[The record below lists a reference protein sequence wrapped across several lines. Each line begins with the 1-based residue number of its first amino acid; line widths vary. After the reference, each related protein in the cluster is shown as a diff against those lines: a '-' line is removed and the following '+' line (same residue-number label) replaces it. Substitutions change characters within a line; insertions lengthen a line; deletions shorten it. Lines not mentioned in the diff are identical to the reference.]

1 MLRQVS
7 DPIKAMLTCD
17 MRESRTKVIK
27 IDGFSC
33 EVGVQILWTCF
44 RGRWSNQNR
53 ARRPGSRRG
62 PVGRS
67 TPGIYCRLIQLC
79 RAAMGAMCGCCGE
92 APPAAPSR
100 APGLPFSFFSFVRLW
115 APVPL
120 RAPPAGVVWA
130 ASASWASWASSWA
143 WSRGARPPAG
153 VVWGSI
159 APQTVAGR
167 ADGVVVFATGSLGRQ
182 ACSIFQCS
190 SVEISPAG
198 IHSFCVCATFQDCPF
213 FGACP
218 RSHDNILL
226 PTRP

>member
-120 RAPPAGVVWA
+120 RAPPAGVVC
-130 ASASWASWASSWA
+130 
-143 WSRGARPPAG
+143 
-153 VVWGSI
+153 GSI
-159 APQTVAGR
+159 APQKVAGR
-167 ADGVVVFATGSLGRQ
+167 ADCGSLRHRKLRKASLFNFPVFKRGDFSDRHP
-182 ACSIFQCS
+182 F
-190 SVEISPAG
+190 VL
-198 IHSFCVCATFQDCPF
+198 CVCHLSGLSFL
-213 FGACP
+213 
-218 RSHDNILL
+218 RSL
-226 PTRP
+226 PEVT

>member
-17 MRESRTKVIK
+17 MRESRTIK

-67 TPGIYCRLIQLC
+67 TPGIYCRPIQLC

-120 RAPPAGVVWA
+120 RAPPAGVVW
-130 ASASWASWASSWA
+130 
-143 WSRGARPPAG
+143 
-153 VVWGSI
+153 GSI

-167 ADGVVVFATGSLGRQ
+167 ADGRTEIKRVQFSSVQFSGVQAWRFLRQ
-182 ACSIFQCS
+182 ASIRF
-190 SVEISPAG
+190 V
-198 IHSFCVCATFQDCPF
+198 CVPLVRPQKPLC
-213 FGACP
+213 
-218 RSHDNILL
+218 LL
-226 PTRP
+226 TLQMSIKGPTRALLKEWLQVNSTPSPTN